1 MVNSRQR
8 SLLNNARERA
18 HSRRAVAQRGQ
29 VCGFVVVNYLLRD
42 SCLKD
47 FVTKRLKKKISLMV
61 KKKKYGLTFI
71 QLAGDTLHKAH
82 LLAKIQLRL
91 TKATFPFSYS
101 RLMKC

>member
-8 SLLNNARERA
+8 SLLNNASPGRRERA

-47 FVTKRLKKKISLMV
+47 FVTKR
-61 KKKKYGLTFI
+61 
-71 QLAGDTLHKAH
+71 
-82 LLAKIQLRL
+82 
-91 TKATFPFSYS
+91 
-101 RLMKC
+101 